1 MVHTSETG
9 SMDKVVLE
17 ALACGCP
24 VITTSGAYPDA
35 PVAHADAT
43 PIAIAAC
50 VNDDAYTG
58 EMRAA
63 YVMDHHSLSR
73 LIPRI
78 MDTYVRTAGT
88 P

>member
-24 VITTSGAYPDA
+24 VVTTSGAYPDA

-43 PIAIAAC
+43 PTAIAAC
-50 VNDDAYTG
+50 VDGDTYTE

-63 YVMDHHSLSR
+63 YVRDHHSLSR
-73 LIPRI
+73 LIQSVCER
-78 MDTYVRTAGT
+78 Y
-88 P
+88 